1 MGTDISVKEAL
12 KLMLMRS
19 NKSIAG
25 IAKALDL
32 GTAGNVSQMIN
43 NETIRLKLTAT
54 IAKECGYKLV
64 LLPDDVDTNEVDGIE
79 VSGSDI

>member
-1 MGTDISVKEAL
+1 MGTEISVKEAL

-25 IAKALDL
+25 VTKKLEL
-32 GTAGNVSQMIN
+32 GTPGNLSQMIN
-43 NETIRLKLTAT
+43 NETIRLQLTAT

-64 LLPDDVDTNEVDGIE
+64 LLPDDVDTNEVEGIE
-79 VSGSDI
+79 ISGSDS